1 MNGKQLIFMALT
13 LCALVS
19 GCASTD
25 QPAPNPTALG
35 AQTPGPTAERATL
48 VSTERPGAAPE
59 PAADFERTDMEHA
72 RQIMEREDGYILLDV
87 RTLDEY
93 NEGHIPGAICLPNEE
108 IGDQAPEQLAD
119 RDQLI
124 LVYCRSGR
132 RSQQAAEKL
141 AKLGYTH
148 VVEIGG
154 ILDWDGEL
162 EK

>member
-1 MNGKQLIFMALT
+1 MNGKHLIFMALT
-13 LCALVS
+13 LCALLS
-19 GCASTD
+19 GCASTG
-25 QPAPNPTALG
+25 QPAPNPTALSV
-35 AQTPGPTAERATL
+35 QTTGPTAEEATL
-48 VSTERPGAAPE
+48 APTEQPAAIPV
-59 PAADFERTDMEHA
+59 PQADFERTDMEHA
-72 RQIMEREDGYILLDV
+72 RQIMEREGDYILLDV

-108 IGDQAPEQLAD
+108 IGDQAPEQLVD